1 MLGCKKTAILSGVLV
16 VLMTAVYAQPT
27 KKPLVDQLR
36 QPGFF
41 YTYPLLD
48 FDLNNSF
55 TTPIK
60 AEVTAF
66 VNAKLKE
73 EGIDRVSVY
82 FRQLKNGYSFG
93 INENDKFNPASMLKV
108 SNMIYVLKKADTDA
122 TLLGKKVLY
131 DEYYSIPD
139 NSDPDKHRLKL
150 GKEYTI
156 AELINEMI
164 LFSDNEA
171 MELLKDHFGEQKMW
185 KSVFTDLEMHF
196 NTQAGIVNMMSP
208 KDYSVLFRL
217 LYNCT
222 YLSREMSLKALDLLC
237 RTSYKEGIVKGVD
250 DESIPIASKYGF
262 RKLKNNLQLHESGI
276 VYYEGQ
282 PYYISVMTKGSDKK
296 KLSEVIAGVSGI
308 VHENYE
314 RHLEAM
320 DKYIQEKTYPGTYRM
335 TRNEEYRLISPLLDC
350 RFSSPEMAPL
360 KQKISNFINDQKG
373 KGNAKEVTVYLK
385 LLNSGEWLTIN
396 PDVKYSAASLIK
408 VPHMIG
414 LMRQAQRHLESL
426 YQELEFKEQHTDA
439 IPEIVDEEIIIGQKY
454 SVLDLIRRMIVY
466 SDNQAASLL
475 FTNIADEEKIWGKL
489 FFELG
494 MSDQME
500 QLMNIENSMTAE
512 QVALFF
518 NILYNSTYLNRDLSE
533 LSLEILAH
541 SKFKDG
547 IRKGIGD
554 NGIIVASK
562 FGERKY
568 YDVAQLHD
576 VGIVYYDE
584 NPYLICIMTRGNDY
598 EKLKLSL
605 SGISEI
611 VFQNIKTRFP
621 AAE

>member
-1 MLGCKKTAILSGVLV
+1 MDVFAF
-16 VLMTAVYAQPT
+16 AQAT
-27 KKPLVDQLR
+27 KNPLVDQLR
-36 QPGFF
+36 HPGFF

-55 TTPIK
+55 TSPIK
-60 AEVTAF
+60 ADVEAF
-66 VNAKLKE
+66 IEAKKKE
-73 EGIDRVSVY
+73 GGVDRVSVY

-93 INENDKFNPASMLKV
+93 INGKDKYNPASMLKV

-139 NSDPDKHRLKL
+139 NSNPNRYRLKL

-164 LFSDNEA
+164 LYSDNEA
-171 MELLKDHFGEQKMW
+171 MELLKDYFGEQKMW
-185 KSVFTDLEMHF
+185 KSVFNDLEMHF
-196 NTQAGIVNMMSP
+196 NTQAGVVNFMSP
-208 KDYSVLFRL
+208 ESYSVLFRI

-237 RTSYKEGIVKGVD
+237 RTSFKEGIVKGVND
-250 DESIPIASKYGF
+250 GNTPVASKYGY
-262 RKLKNNLQLHESGI
+262 RKLKANQQLHESGI
-276 VYYEGQ
+276 VYYKGQ
-282 PYYISVMTKGSDKK
+282 PYYLSIMTKGTDKGQLSDVV
-296 KLSEVIAGVSGI
+296 SGVAGI
-308 VHENYE
+308 VHSDYE
-314 RHLEAM
+314 KHLEAM
-320 DKYIQEKTYPGTYRM
+320 DKYIKKKPYPGQYRM

-360 KQKISNFINDQKG
+360 KQKISTFINGQKE
-373 KGNAKEVTVYLK
+373 KGNATEVTVYLK
-385 LLNSGEWLTIN
+385 LLNSGEWLTVN
-396 PDVKYSAASLIK
+396 PDAGYSAASLIK

-414 LMRQAQRHLESL
+414 LMRQAQRNLSSL
-426 YQELEFKEQHTDA
+426 YQELEFKEHHLDA
-439 IPEIVDEEIIIGQKY
+439 IPEIVDEEIVVGQKY

-466 SDNQAASLL
+466 SDNQAAGLL
-475 FTNIADEEKIWGKL
+475 FSYVADEEKIWGRL

-500 QLMNIENSMTAE
+500 DLMNIEYSIKVE

-541 SKFKDG
+541 SRFKDG

-554 NGIIVASK
+554 KGIMVASK
-562 FGERKY
+562 FGERKF

-584 NPYLICIMTRGNDY
+584 NPYLLCIMTKGEDY

-611 VFQNIKTRFP
+611 VFQNITARFP